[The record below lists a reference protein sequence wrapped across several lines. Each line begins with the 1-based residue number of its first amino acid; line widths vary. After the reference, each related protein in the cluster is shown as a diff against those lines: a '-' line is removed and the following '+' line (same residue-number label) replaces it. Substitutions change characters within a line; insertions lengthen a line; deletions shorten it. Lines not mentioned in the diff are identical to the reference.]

1 MNTVGKNQNT
11 AEPRRTPHVTSK
23 YHALRECESVVV
35 VAGEIF
41 RPLPPPPPAHEFYTF
56 NMSATAN
63 PAETVPPLPAPAPPV
78 PAAKKKKKKKR
89 KKRKKPPPSLA
100 APVMKSRRVARG
112 VTTNFHRI
120 THEIDR
126 VRSDASID
134 EDTRAQRL
142 DTLTGDLQA
151 LGGRTAY
158 QDASIVNTSMFRTS
172 RYVTQVLTRQGVRP
186 KSGSVLPRI
195 LEVGAIN
202 TQLVNTPWLNTDA
215 LDLNSRH
222 PKIQQIDFFEFPCV
236 PGEYDV
242 VVSSMVINCMPTA
255 HQRGALLTKCRR
267 HLRPKGFFF
276 PNVATIM
283 SQELSV
289 RPRRRPVSVGCGR
302 CRLQAGRAKDDAQSR
317 PVLFPEDGGAAF
329 GRGPTL
335 LSRSAAE
342 GEEARWEEREAA
354 VFRFRCEYHRGG
366 YCSSRALGTGTGVA
380 VGAVATWQVLAST
393 KSKKYINEG
402 ILQYCT

>member
-1 MNTVGKNQNT
+1 VNTVGKNQNT

-276 PNVATIM
+276 LMLPLLCLKSSPYVRDEDQFRSGVEGVGFKLVEQKMTRKVALFCFQKTEA
-283 SQELSV
+283 QHLDAA
-289 RPRRRPVSVGCGR
+289 RRCFPDPPRKVKKQGGKKGKRLFSDFAVSII
-302 CRLQAGRAKDDAQSR
+302 AGDT
-317 PVLFPEDGGAAF
+317 V
-329 GRGPTL
+329 
-335 LSRSAAE
+335 
-342 GEEARWEEREAA
+342 
-354 VFRFRCEYHRGG
+354 VVVH
-366 YCSSRALGTGTGVA
+366 
-380 VGAVATWQVLAST
+380 
-393 KSKKYINEG
+393 
-402 ILQYCT
+402 